1 MGTLANGEVVAPF
14 ANAAMRLLREDW
26 KGKYGSKMLAEE
38 LFPILQTGIPQPDQ
52 NFQNFITVNAGE
64 DGKLLSLIDKFGQE
78 IYKVEEFGP
87 NQINKGLQ
95 PVEPPG
101 YPPPKL
107 KPRIEWDEKTIAAG
121 ESIDAGELDAL
132 AVDPETGD
140 EVDGVYVYD
149 PPDGT
154 TFATPGTASLYVR
167 FTPTDMVKYRRAMGR
182 TTLTITGGV
191 DPPFIYFSWAPPDI
205 WCQEPLSGTQL
216 NAIARDSN
224 TDLEVPGS
232 YVYTPAA
239 GAGLDVGEQNL
250 HVQFTP
256 TDLVTYDVTDADTQ
270 IIVKGIAF
278 VQLAAGT
285 LTVTSGNLL
294 VVAAATTHVSF
305 GVTVTV
311 TDSKGNGYT
320 QIGSYNEQIEGAGFV
335 RISLWRAVAN
345 SSGSNTV
352 TVTPSA
358 GTLQSV
364 TIVEYEGQ
372 HPSSMGFDAFDSSTG
387 FGGDPPESGTP
398 AISADR
404 ELVVSFVAG
413 DTAGAASTTGFSL
426 RNNQYRDN
434 VDARATTTGLTA
446 PHGGANTPVDGV
458 GGTATTFWCGIS
470 ASFKHRTS

>member
-154 TFATPGTASLYVR
+154 NFPTAGTATLYVR
-167 FTPTDMVKYRRAMGR
+167 FTPTDGVKYRRALGR
-182 TTLTITGGV
+182 TTLTITGGL
-191 DPPFIYFSWAPPDI
+191 PTFIYFDWSPPDI
-205 WCQEPLSGTQL
+205 WCQQPLSGTQL
-216 NAIARDSN
+216 NAVARDAN
-224 TDLEVPGS
+224 TSLEVPGT

-239 GAGLDVGEQNL
+239 GTGLDVGVRQLSVE
-250 HVQFTP
+250 FTP
-256 TDLVTYDVTDADTQ
+256 DDLFTYDVTDSGPVD
-270 IIVKGIAF
+270 IVVKGIAF
-278 VQLAAGT
+278 VNFTSGSS
-285 LTVTSGNLL
+285 LTVTAGNLL
-294 VVAAATTHVSF
+294 IVAVRTFDSNF
-305 GVTVTV
+305 GATVTV
-311 TDSKGNGYT
+311 SDSKGNSYT
-320 QIGSYNEQIEGAGFV
+320 QAGSYNEQIDGAGYM
-335 RISLWRAVAN
+335 RISLWKTVAN
-345 SSGSNTV
+345 SSGANTY
-352 TVTPSA
+352 TVTPSSGA
-358 GTLQSV
+358 SV
-364 TIVEYEGQ
+364 QTELKAEYEGQ
-372 HPSSMGFDAFDSSTG
+372 LAFDAAASASG
-387 FGGDPPESGTP
+387 FGGDPVESGLP
-398 AISADR
+398 AINVDR
-404 ELVVSFVAG
+404 ELVISFVAG
-413 DTAGAASTTGFSL
+413 DVGAATTTTGF
-426 RNNQYRDN
+426 NNRGNGYRDN
-434 VDARATTTGLTA
+434 VDLRALVGTPTA
-446 PHGGANTPVDGV
+446 PRGGANTPVDGV
-458 GGTATTFWCGIS
+458 GGPATTFWCGIS
-470 ASFKHRTS
+470 ASFTHRTS